1 MTFSDSMSNARSILI
16 VEDEAMI
23 AMMLEEYLG
32 VLGHDVRGVAATLAE
47 ADALMEEGEGL
58 MGLAILDCFLGEE
71 EVWPLADRLA
81 ERGVPLIL
89 SSGGSISTIPER
101 FASCPM
107 LQKPYTIAA
116 LSEVLSQIP

>member
-1 MTFSDSMSNARSILI
+1 
-16 VEDEAMI
+16 MI

-32 VLGHDVRGVAATLAE
+32 VLGHHVRGVAASLAE
-47 ADALMEEGEGL
+47 ADAVIGDGGGL
-58 MGLAILDCFLGEE
+58 IDLAILDCFLAGE
-71 EVWPLADRLA
+71 EVWPLGDRLA

-101 FASCPM
+101 FAACPM

-116 LSEVLSQIP
+116 LSEMLSRIP

>member
-1 MTFSDSMSNARSILI
+1 
-16 VEDEAMI
+16 MI
-23 AMMLEEYLG
+23 AMMLEEYLA
-32 VLGHDVRGVAATLAE
+32 VLGHHVRGVVASLAE
-47 ADALMEEGEGL
+47 ADAVIGDG
-58 MGLAILDCFLGEE
+58 GVIDLAILDCFLGGE
-71 EVWPLADRLA
+71 EVWPLGDRLA

-116 LSEVLSQIP
+116 LSEMLSRIP